1 MARRHRRHRRRRPA
15 QISLRLERGYLRSPP
30 CACHRRCRDRCYS
43 HRLDTSAPQPPS
55 AEGGVPGGSQERPCW
70 SHRLEPRYP
79 RETEGPVRKGLTGDI
94 FRIRSCATTS
104 RSRSF
109 VTFLRNSATS
119 PGCST
124 SSCSA
129 ASMTASMQLLQEQRA
144 GIPGATAALT
154 PVPMTSSSSCGC
166 FRMRLFR
173 NFLLETTDGETRG
186 QHRKSRSHKGKRCL
200 GISVKCEAEHGPT
213 PLPCPA
219 PHHRMIKS
227 ARYSLPRISLTCS
240 ILIP

>member
-1 MARRHRRHRRRRPA
+1 MVTGPPTGSRSASPGEA
-15 QISLRLERGYLRSPP
+15 GSAYVER
-30 CACHRRCRDRCYS
+30 
-43 HRLDTSAPQPPS
+43 
-55 AEGGVPGGSQERPCW
+55 
-70 SHRLEPRYP
+70 
-79 RETEGPVRKGLTGDI
+79 LTGDI

-109 VTFLRNSATS
+109 VTLRRNSATS

-129 ASMTASMQLLQEQRA
+129 ASMTASMQLLQEHRA

-173 NFLLETTDGETRG
+173 NFLLETTEGEN
-186 QHRKSRSHKGKRCL
+186 RSHHGEYRHLEERQRPGTRAKCAGDTATHTLRSCTAPEDEACAVPFCL
-200 GISVKCEAEHGPT
+200 SLARALPST
-213 PLPCPA
+213 PSDLGTGA
-219 PHHRMIKS
+219 S
-227 ARYSLPRISLTCS
+227 CS
-240 ILIP
+240 S